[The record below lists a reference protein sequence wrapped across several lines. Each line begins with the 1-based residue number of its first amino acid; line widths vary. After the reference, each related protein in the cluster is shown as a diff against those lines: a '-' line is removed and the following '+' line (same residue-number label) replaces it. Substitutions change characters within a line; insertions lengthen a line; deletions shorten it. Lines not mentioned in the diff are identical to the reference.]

1 VLDCKKI
8 FGALAAVNKKEPT
21 VAVQPETVFVAV
33 TLYVPCP
40 KPLIVEAVV
49 AKLLPPLD
57 QTKLNGPEVP
67 LAVIEPLLLQVG
79 ETFETLITGNALTVT
94 GKLKVL
100 GQPYLVIPPTID
112 LE

>member
-1 VLDCKKI
+1 
-8 FGALAAVNKKEPT
+8 
-21 VAVQPETVFVAV
+21 
-33 TLYVPCP
+33 VPCP

-57 QTKLNGPEVP
+57 HTKLNEPDTA
-67 LAVIEPLLLQVG
+67 LAVIEPLLLQAG
-79 ETFETLITGNALTVT
+79 ETFETLITGNEFTVT

-100 GQPYLVIPPTID
+100 GQRYLVIPPTID